1 MDNEE
6 QLKLRVPGSAMCR
19 LDWSRGSPGVGGAWA
34 AVGIPH
40 SKADRLVL
48 W

>member
-1 MDNEE
+1 MG
-6 QLKLRVPGSAMCR
+6 GS
-19 LDWSRGSPGVGGAWA
+19 WA

-48 W
+48 WAGGTAGMLQIS